1 MPNKDVTEYLIAKV
15 KSEGLLEGYKRARK
29 PKPPSQ
35 SDDTFLKAGYRIM
48 EEAGAL
54 PREIELKKAIAEQFE
69 KLTTATSEEERE
81 AEFRKLAELQ
91 MVLGVEQD
99 ARRKFYTD
107 KS

>member
-15 KSEGLLEGYKRARK
+15 KADGLLEGYQRARK
-29 PKPPSQ
+29 PKPPKQ
-35 SDDTFLKAGYRIM
+35 SDDTFLKAGYRIL
-48 EEAGAL
+48 EETGAL

-69 KLTTATSEEERE
+69 KLNTAASPEERE

-99 ARRKFYTD
+99 ARRKFYTE
-107 KS
+107 